1 MSNRPEESQAV
12 AARQRR
18 QRTDTQRDMVVEYFQ
33 KTGSVRDIERAFEL
47 FVAPGMRQMLY
58 GDTPG
63 HNTKGERVTS

>member
-33 KTGSVRDIERAFEL
+33 KTGSVADIERAFEL
-47 FVAPGMRQMLY
+47 FVAPGMRQMLF
-58 GDTPG
+58 GGTPG
-63 HNTKGERVTS
+63 HDADGNRA

>member
-33 KTGSVRDIERAFEL
+33 KTGSVADIERAFEL
-47 FVAPGMRQMLY
+47 FVAPGMRHMLF

-63 HNTKGERVTS
+63 HDADGNRA